1 MIGCSKKK
9 PRCRFC
15 TEHITEKESAEW
27 TIQTQTTLLNMMNGF
42 TLLAFGCTRQFN
54 TIKKIRKIPVYTKME
69 VKGHPY
75 TNVHVYYWWEC
86 LYLAF

>member
-1 MIGCSKKK
+1 MNNSDPNHLVKHDEQYHRIHGNVLG
-9 PRCRFC
+9 
-15 TEHITEKESAEW
+15 H
-27 TIQTQTTLLNMMNGF
+27 NGF

-75 TNVHVYYWWEC
+75 TNVHVYYW
-86 LYLAF
+86 